1 MLTNS
6 SLNIVYSDV
15 TDFSRESFRLSD
27 RSVGNHSKSIDRDAD
42 QTYIITVSYSFDT
55 SR

>member
-1 MLTNS
+1 MMTDS

-15 TDFSRESFRLSD
+15 TDFPRESFRLSD
-27 RSVGNHSKSIDRDAD
+27 RSVGNHSKSIDRDAG
-42 QTYIITVSYSFDT
+42 QAYIITIIYSFDT